1 MKVSNKFKFILI
13 LAVLLIAML
22 ACDENENGVYIAPE
36 YAAELTATEEAKP
49 TKEANNDLVDMLQD
63 AGENQRLK
71 DFLNDVIDFNARQE
85 CVNRG
90 YGKGRCS
97 VYLCLQGDNDFINAL
112 GDNISCSDI
121 YNLYEQEYEELTND

>member
-36 YAAELTATEEAKP
+36 YATELTATAESEKP
-49 TKEANNDLVDMLQD
+49 SDLVDMLQD
-63 AGENQRLK
+63 AGENQRLR